1 MKKIFLILAV
11 LFFGILFT
19 YQPVFAQTSG
29 DEVSRDLM
37 RSTFIETINNMEPR
51 VARAFFFYVTENAS
65 LVSPEVLRNVREL
78 VNQTNDDSVHAAVI
92 DVLSSL
98 LAETADS
105 FAKQAEG
112 YWGFI
117 LLANMFTRL

>member
-1 MKKIFLILAV
+1 MRKVFLILSLS
-11 LFFGILFT
+11 LFGLL
-19 YQPVFAQTSG
+19 QPIYAQTSG
-29 DEVSRDLM
+29 DEASRDLM
-37 RSTFIETINNMEPR
+37 RSTFIQTINNMEPR
-51 VARAFFFYVTENAS
+51 VVRAFFFYVTENAS
-65 LVSPEVLRNVREL
+65 LVSPEVLRNVRDL
-78 VNQTNDDSVHAAVI
+78 VNQTNDDSVHAVVI

-105 FAKQAEG
+105 FAKQSEG